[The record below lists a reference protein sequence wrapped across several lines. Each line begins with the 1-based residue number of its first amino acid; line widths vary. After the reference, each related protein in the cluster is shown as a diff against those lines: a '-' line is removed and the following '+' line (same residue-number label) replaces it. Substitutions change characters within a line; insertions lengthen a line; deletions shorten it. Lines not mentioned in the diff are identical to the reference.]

1 MERFR
6 PASPTLLSSLCCALL
21 TTSLAC
27 SGEDVSDDDGD
38 SDTTGADSDTTAS
51 ASTSGSATATATGA
65 TATATATTTGTTD
78 DTDDTSTTGATGD
91 TGDTDDTDD
100 TDDTST
106 TGDDRILVPVGH
118 PRELRGAWVASVF
131 NINFPSEPGL
141 SAAAQEEELLDILDT
156 MESAGLNAAFLQV
169 RPESDALYPSQLEP
183 WSRSLTGTQGQDPGW
198 DPLEVAIDEA
208 HARGIELHA
217 WLNPY
222 RAKASLNS
230 ELAPPHVALAHPEH
244 AHTYGSYLWMDPG
257 SAEVQDHLLAVID
270 DLVSRYDIDGIHFD
284 DYFYPYPTD
293 DPFPDDLTW
302 SAYED
307 GGGELDRDDWR
318 RHNVDTMVEA
328 VGVLV
333 AELRPEVR
341 FGISPFGIYRPGIP
355 AGISGFD
362 QYEGLYA
369 DPIKWIDA
377 GWLDYLAPQL
387 YWPTTYPKQAYDVL
401 ISWWA
406 GATSGGRHIFAGN
419 YLSKLGSGPEW
430 SLDEFLTQIELTR
443 AESEAGAR
451 GNIYFSVE
459 PILSDWEGF
468 AGILG
473 DDLYAEPALTPAIA
487 AAVGDVIDP
496 PELNLDAG
504 VVTLN
509 HGAPGSLRAYSIY
522 FSDGD
527 AWVLDRLVPAA
538 EATTNLS
545 QGTWAI
551 AAAAKTG
558 VESLGVVIEVP

>member
-6 PASPTLLSSLCCALL
+6 PAHQSLLSPLCGALL
-21 TTSLAC
+21 SASLAC
-27 SGEDVSDDDGD
+27 SGDDVSDSGE
-38 SDTTGADSDTTAS
+38 TTGADSSETASTSAS
-51 ASTSGSATATATGA
+51 ASASGSASGSGSATGSTTTGS
-65 TATATATTTGTTD
+65 TATATAT
-78 DTDDTSTTGATGD
+78 STGD
-91 TGDTDDTDD
+91 TEDS
-100 TDDTST
+100 ST

-118 PRELRGAWVASVF
+118 TRELRGAWIASVF

-169 RPESDALYPSQLEP
+169 RPESDALYPSELEP
-183 WSRSLTGTQGQDPGW
+183 WSRSLTGTQGEDPGW

-222 RAKASLNS
+222 RAKASLGS
-230 ELAPPHVALAHPEH
+230 ELAPPHVALAYPEH
-244 AHTYGSYLWMDPG
+244 AHPYGNYLWMDPG
-257 SAEVQDHLLAVID
+257 ATEVQDHLLAVID

-293 DPFPDDLTW
+293 DPFPDGLTW
-302 SAYED
+302 GAYQD
-307 GGGELDRDDWR
+307 GGGELSRGDWR
-318 RHNVDTMVEA
+318 RRNVDTMVEA
-328 VGVLV
+328 VGELV

-355 AGISGFD
+355 EGISGFD

-401 ISWWA
+401 VSWWA

-487 AAVGDVIDP
+487 AALGDEVAP
-496 PELNLDAG
+496 PELSLDDG
-504 VVTLN
+504 VLTLS
-509 HGAPGSLRAYSIY
+509 HGAPDSLRAYSIY

-527 AWVLDRLVPAA
+527 AWVLDRLVPAG
-538 EATTNLS
+538 EATTTLT

-558 VESLGVVIEVP
+558 VESLGVVIDVP